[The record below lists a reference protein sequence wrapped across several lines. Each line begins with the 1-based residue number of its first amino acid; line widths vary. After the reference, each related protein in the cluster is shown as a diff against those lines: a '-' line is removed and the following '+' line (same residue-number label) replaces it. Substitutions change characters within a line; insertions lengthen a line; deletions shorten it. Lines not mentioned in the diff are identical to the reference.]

1 MRHIFSSFMICLSL
15 CCAHTSVALAAQI
28 GFTLSA
34 SSSVLRLFQSH
45 TKVSSMISSA
55 FH

>member
-1 MRHIFSSFMICLSL
+1 MICLSL
-15 CCAHTSVALAAQI
+15 CCAHTSVALAAQS

-45 TKVSSMISSA
+45 TKVSSMISLA